1 MESLIHEK
9 FRNGTD
15 RPFKVGDLVKWKEPD
30 EQEYYGMIDHIYDNH
45 CEVSYGSKNTLRRF
59 LRRECNLDYFC
70 DMDKSRLINV
80 TAEELEW

>member
-15 RPFKVGDLVKWKEPD
+15 RPFKIGDLIKWKEPD
-30 EQEYYGMIDHIYDNH
+30 EQWFYGKIDHIYDHH
-45 CEVSYGSKNTLRRF
+45 CEVSYGSKNTLRKF
-59 LRRECNLDYFC
+59 LRCDCNLDYFC
-70 DMDKSRLINV
+70 DVDTHRLINI